1 MSKANTKTEQ
11 RTRRRNRIRAKVSG
25 TAAVPRLA
33 VFKSLKYIYVQL
45 IDDENG
51 VTLAAATSKG
61 AKGNGKPEGKT
72 VAAKLIGTEIA
83 KKAADKKIT
92 KVVFDRGGYIYTG
105 RVKALADG
113 AREGGLNF

>member
-1 MSKANTKTEQ
+1 MSKVNTKTEQ
-11 RTRRRNRIRAKVSG
+11 RTRRRNRIRAKISG
-25 TAAVPRLA
+25 TASIPRLA
-33 VFKSLKYIYVQL
+33 VFKSLKYIYAQL

-61 AKGNGKPEGKT
+61 VKTEGKT
-72 VAAKLIGTEIA
+72 SGAKLVGTDIA
-83 KKAADKKIT
+83 KKAAEKKVV

-105 RVKALADG
+105 RVKALADA